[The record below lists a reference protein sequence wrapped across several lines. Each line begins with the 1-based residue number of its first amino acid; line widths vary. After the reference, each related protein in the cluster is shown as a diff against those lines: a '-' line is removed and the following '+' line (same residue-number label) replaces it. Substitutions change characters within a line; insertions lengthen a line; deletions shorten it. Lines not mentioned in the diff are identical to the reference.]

1 MVCPPHVRLLLDSRL
16 STRCL
21 SGLPRLGFLLCELSA
36 CRSSHC
42 AGRRVVDLWVAAC
55 WVAVSGRLV
64 LVAWTSGP
72 HLLGGILLMDTWSWT
87 LTSPLVASPDS
98 HSSPLQT
105 PASWF
110 PASVDSLPPSGRRSS
125 HCAGSPSCGYLGRGL
140 LGLWVAACWVVV
152 FRSVWC
158 LLRVP

>member
-1 MVCPPHVRLLLDSRL
+1 MVCPPHVRVLLDSRL

-64 LVAWTSGP
+64 LVAWMDFWTSSVGGGGSCLWIPGP
-72 HLLGGILLMDTWSWT
+72 GL
-87 LTSPLVASPDS
+87 SPL
-98 HSSPLQT
+98 HSSPLRT
-105 PASWF
+105 PT
-110 PASVDSLPPSGRRSS
+110 RRLSR
-125 HCAGSPSCGYLGRGL
+125 LLL
-140 LGLWVAACWVVV
+140 LGFPPLWTLCLLRVAGLHTAQGHQVVGIWVAACWVSGSRPAGSWSSGQCGV
-152 FRSVWC
+152 F
-158 LLRVP
+158 